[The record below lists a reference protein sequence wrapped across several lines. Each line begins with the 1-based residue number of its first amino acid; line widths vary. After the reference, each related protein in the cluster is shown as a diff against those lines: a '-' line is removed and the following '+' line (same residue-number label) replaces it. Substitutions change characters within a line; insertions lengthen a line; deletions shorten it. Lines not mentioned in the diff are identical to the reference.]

1 MYQYKAVKNV
11 QRPGRP
17 PGGCEWVKK
26 DGVAVTN
33 DKGELAYQPKSAQ
46 SAKPAA
52 KKRGAK
58 KKTAGKKSRSSVGTE
73 DSLAALTLKKTY
85 ASLPYESIVKINKIT
100 ESLLDKAKEARKA
113 ELEKIIDRTKKEL
126 AELK

>member
-17 PGGCEWVKK
+17 PSGSEWVKEN
-26 DGVAVTN
+26 GVAVTN
-33 DKGELAYQPKSAQ
+33 DKGELAYQPKTKSA
-46 SAKPAA
+46 P
-52 KKRGAK
+52 
-58 KKTAGKKSRSSVGTE
+58 KKTAKKGAVRKKRTAKAAKAPEISDE
-73 DSLAALTLKKTY
+73 SLAALTLKKTY

-100 ESLLDKAKEARKA
+100 ESLLEKARDARKA
-113 ELEKIIDRTKKEL
+113 ELEKLIDKTKKEL